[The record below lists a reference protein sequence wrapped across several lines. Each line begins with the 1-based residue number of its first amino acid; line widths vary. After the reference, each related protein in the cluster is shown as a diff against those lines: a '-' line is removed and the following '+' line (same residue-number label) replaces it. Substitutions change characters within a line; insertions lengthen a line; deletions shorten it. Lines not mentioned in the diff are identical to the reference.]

1 MAISVSKEVDAL
13 VNALVLA
20 HNSLQSQTVAD
31 GYHRDLSQV
40 TTGSF
45 QDPSTIVLTTLQV
58 AGTAAA
64 QSDTMLLANQEL
76 AVLHMHFKDAQAHLI
91 ADTVN
96 DGYLDGYSFLD
107 GYLAASSVTQLAS
120 LIVNLNAMKALFNV
134 HRSQAGVH
142 VNNDTGYATSAADAT
157 DLASAKTL
165 ALDLK
170 AKINGHIN
178 NAGSSGNAP
187 RINIVPR

>member
-1 MAISVSKEVDAL
+1 MSISVSKEVSEL

-40 TTGSF
+40 TTGNF

-76 AVLHMHFKDAQAHLI
+76 AVLHMHFEDAQAHLK

-107 GYLAASSVTQLAS
+107 GYLAASATSQLAS
-120 LIVNLNAMKALFNV
+120 LEVNLNAMKVLYEA
-134 HRSQAGVH
+134 HRVQSGVH
-142 VNNDTGYATSAADAT
+142 PNNDTGNVIVAADAT

-170 AKINGHIN
+170 AKINAHIS
-178 NAGSSGNAP
+178 NAGSNGNAP